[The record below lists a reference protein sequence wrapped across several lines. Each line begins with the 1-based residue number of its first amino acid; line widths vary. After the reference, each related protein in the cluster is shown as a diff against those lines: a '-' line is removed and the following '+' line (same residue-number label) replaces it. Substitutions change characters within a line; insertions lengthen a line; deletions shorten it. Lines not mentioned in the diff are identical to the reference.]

1 MQEYVPGGLIS
12 AAPGPSNWF
21 HQHFAVSKGPF
32 RIFNYT
38 GPMPGNP
45 EAGGNGALMNAS
57 EGELVRQHADITQG
71 GNAIPYHMEDPYVRE
86 MFESK
91 LAEIGAESTMPKV
104 VYSEEGANMEV
115 LSDD

>member
-38 GPMPGNP
+38 GTVPGNP
-45 EAGGNGALMNAS
+45 EAGENRALDDAA
-57 EGELVRQHADITQG
+57 EGELVRQHADITDG

-91 LAEIGAESTMPKV
+91 LAEIGAESTMPPI
-104 VYSEEGANMEV
+104 VYTPEGQHLEV
-115 LSDD
+115 MTE